1 MQQGLAMAGS
11 IGSIV
16 VDFSMD
22 SKEKEPG
29 GSLVLLLLSS
39 NFHTWKVNSIK
50 LLSAKEPVT

>member
-1 MQQGLAMAGS
+1 MVAGS
-11 IGSIV
+11 SGYII
-16 VDFSMD
+16 VDFHTD